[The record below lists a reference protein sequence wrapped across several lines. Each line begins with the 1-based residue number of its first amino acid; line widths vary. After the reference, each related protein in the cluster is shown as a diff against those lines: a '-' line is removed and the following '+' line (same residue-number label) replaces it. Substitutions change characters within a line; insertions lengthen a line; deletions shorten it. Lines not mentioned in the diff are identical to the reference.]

1 MPTIFSKKP
10 LSPDSTPSPSLYEQT
25 DNLVTKHAPPPPP
38 SRENDTPL
46 TTHPTPEHKVH
57 SLSSHHSSR
66 LSTLHESR
74 PVGFFS
80 SYCAYPEK
88 VSFSAQNANEVVLLF
103 LRKHWLT
110 NLPWLLTGIIG
121 MFLPLGFPFVFSFFP
136 SFAPSLLFIL
146 TLMYYLFLIGFLL
159 AEFITWFYNVGI
171 VTNIQIVDIDFFAL
185 SAKTV
190 SAAELTNIEE
200 VHASQKGVFQS
211 LFNFGDVSMRTK
223 SEMSSI
229 EFSLI
234 PRPVK
239 VNDLILDLIS

>member
-10 LSPDSTPSPSLYEQT
+10 QSDLTPSPSLYDQPPT
-25 DNLVTKHAPPPPP
+25 GAAKHTPP
-38 SRENDTPL
+38 SLSPVQDISPL
-46 TTHPTPEHKVH
+46 TLHPIPEHNTH
-57 SLSSHHSSR
+57 NLSSHHSSI
-66 LSTLHESR
+66 LSTPHETS

-80 SYCAYPEK
+80 SYSAYPEK
-88 VSFSAQNANEVVLLF
+88 VSFSAQNANEIVLLF

-110 NLPWLLTGIIG
+110 NIPWLLTGIIG
-121 MFLPLGFPFVFSFFP
+121 MFLPLGFPFVLSFFP
-136 SFAPSLLFIL
+136 TFSASLLLIL

-211 LFNFGDVSMRTK
+211 LFNYGDVSMRTK

-234 PRPVK
+234 PHPVK